1 MGLLRSNLGQLKCV
15 RSPGV
20 IGAISAIIIEYIISV
35 YPLLRHHRVGKK
47 ISASP
52 SIVYMRSF
60 SSLITFAGYNYPK
73 VRYTYNRKYSL

>member
-35 YPLLRHHRVGKK
+35 YPLLRHHRVGKNN
-47 ISASP
+47 ASP

-60 SSLITFAGYNYPK
+60 SSLITFAGYNHPK
-73 VRYTYNRKYSL
+73 VRYTYNRKY